1 MTSPKQSGIINSKI
15 NIGADIM
22 KIGYIRVSTTIQH
35 TDRQEDRLAEIGV
48 EKIFTE
54 KISGKDTNRPQL
66 KAMLDFIGEGD
77 VVYVTELS
85 RLARSTIDLYD
96 VAGKIREKGA
106 ELKSLKEE
114 IDLSS
119 ATGKLT
125 FGIMA
130 VIAEFERNLIRE
142 RQAEGI
148 AAAKAR
154 GKKWG
159 ARPQYG
165 TNQRQLHEVMSDYH
179 ERKFGLDEA
188 MEKLGM
194 KRSTF
199 FYRYKKWRTEN
210 NLE

>member
-1 MTSPKQSGIINSKI
+1 
-15 NIGADIM
+15 M
-22 KIGYIRVSTTIQH
+22 KIGYVRVSTTIQH
-35 TDRQEDRLAEIGV
+35 TERQDDRLLEAGV
-48 EKIFTE
+48 EKIFSE

-66 KAMLDFIGEGD
+66 KAMLEFVSEGD
-77 VVYVTELS
+77 VVYVTEIS

-96 VAGKIREKGA
+96 IASKIREKNA

-130 VIAEFERNLIRE
+130 VIAEFERNLIKE

-154 GKKWG
+154 GRTWG
-159 ARPQYG
+159 AKLQYG
-165 TNQRQLHEVMSDYH
+165 TNQRQLHDTMSAYH
-179 ERKFGLDEA
+179 KGKLELDKA
-188 MEKLGM
+188 MESLDM

-199 FYRYKKWRTEN
+199 FYRYKKWRLEN
-210 NLE
+210 GFSK